1 VTQFRYAID
10 RERPAEIVAGFLASV
25 SIFMS
30 FIGLAYRPL
39 RMIPIALLLAFLAAA
54 LANGRSM
61 RLAGIAAGVGAVCFA
76 AGMAIAV
83 ITENPLF

>member
-1 VTQFRYAID
+1 MTDPRLLD
-10 RERPAEIVAGFLASV
+10 RERPAEIVAGFLASA

-39 RMIPIALLLAFLAAA
+39 RLIPLALVLAFVAAAMASGRSARLAAA
-54 LANGRSM
+54 A
-61 RLAGIAAGVGAVCFA
+61 AGIGALCFA

-83 ITENPLF
+83 IAEHPLF